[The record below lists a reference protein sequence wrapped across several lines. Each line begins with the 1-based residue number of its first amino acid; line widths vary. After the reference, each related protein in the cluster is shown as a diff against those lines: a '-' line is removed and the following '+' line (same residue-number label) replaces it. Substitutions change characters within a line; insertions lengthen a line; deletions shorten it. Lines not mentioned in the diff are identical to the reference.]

1 MANSGFDPLRNDPFA
16 PVVNQQAPAIVPVS
30 SQSQPSNNQWSLQEP
45 QPGQQPETNG
55 DILLQFNN
63 TNSASA
69 TNDVAPQTRRM
80 RLNSA
85 SSLGSRSARSG
96 RSGSNV
102 FGNLNVAPPPQ
113 HPVARDYTQSQF
125 HAEKE
130 LNPRPPPD
138 FNEVTHSGQCIAR
151 ISMRTLVMKKW
162 KRIFWIT
169 YGNDK
174 MLFFR
179 SQVDFEEWVM
189 NPHLSWNQREKLVKL
204 RIDFEDPNKST
215 RKDTEQIKGFHASVV
230 KHKFY
235 KSTGNV

>member
-1 MANSGFDPLRNDPFA
+1 
-16 PVVNQQAPAIVPVS
+16 
-30 SQSQPSNNQWSLQEP
+30 
-45 QPGQQPETNG
+45 
-55 DILLQFNN
+55 
-63 TNSASA
+63 
-69 TNDVAPQTRRM
+69 
-80 RLNSA
+80 
-85 SSLGSRSARSG
+85 
-96 RSGSNV
+96 
-102 FGNLNVAPPPQ
+102 
-113 HPVARDYTQSQF
+113 
-125 HAEKE
+125 
-130 LNPRPPPD
+130 
-138 FNEVTHSGQCIAR
+138 
-151 ISMRTLVMKKW
+151 MRTLVMKKW